1 MNGNIDLFA
10 GLSGDADGAL
20 ADPGTFNR
28 AYAAACEAAP
38 LEGHLKNASALHTEA
53 IKLRLREK
61 PFARAILPPKNVN
74 DTHIDRSLD
83 HDLPRIIE
91 DMEPAFRKPRVV
103 PFGQPP
109 ETTPSNG
116 QKFEVVFY
124 ELQSPEFI
132 FQIDRLKTYRMDLR
146 QLTTD
151 AMLMDLGE
159 LEDKCFLSL
168 TDRVNGQASGV
179 GLSGVQ
185 QHSIVDGAITRST
198 WKNVASNLGD
208 RLLNLGVT
216 LMNRRTS
223 REFEGWDHDQLGGPL
238 AEKVFT
244 EGSKAFSKF
253 TPGGLPTIVT
263 INNHLVPNGWVYQF
277 TEPAYLGRFYIW
289 SDVSVYVERKRDFI
303 RQSASQ
309 KIGITLANVNGTH
322 LTRFLQMT

>member
-1 MNGNIDLFA
+1 MNGNIDPFA
-10 GLSGDADGAL
+10 QLQGEAASAL
-20 ADPGTFNR
+20 QDPATFNR
-28 AYAAACEAAP
+28 AYAQACEAAP
-38 LEGHLKNASALHTEA
+38 ATGHLKNASALHTEA

-61 PFARAILPPKNVN
+61 PFFRAVLPPKNVS
-74 DTHIDRSLD
+74 DAHIDRALE

-124 ELQSPEFI
+124 ELQTPEFI
-132 FQIDRLKTYRMDLR
+132 FQIDRLKTYRMDVR

-159 LEDKCFLSL
+159 LEDKCGLSL
-168 TDRVNGQASGV
+168 VDRINGQASGV
-179 GLSGVQ
+179 GLSGAQ
-185 QHSIVDGAITRST
+185 QHTIVDGAITRTT
-198 WKNVASNLGD
+198 WKNIASNLGD

-216 LMNRRTS
+216 LINRRTA
-223 REFEGWDHDQLGGPL
+223 REFEGWGHDQLGGPL

-244 EGSKAFSKF
+244 EGSKAFGKF

-263 INNHLVPNGWVYQF
+263 INNHLVPNGWTYQF
-277 TEPAYLGRFYIW
+277 AEPEYLGRFYIW
-289 SDVSVYVERKRDFI
+289 SDVEVYVERKRDFI
-303 RQSASQ
+303 RQSA
-309 KIGITLANVNGTH
+309 KTKLGMTIANVNGTH
-322 LTRFLQMT
+322 LTRFTQMT